1 MGEGSLW
8 KLKEL
13 SKQKEFEKAW
23 GNNEKCKLDPEFSC
37 ISLAFLLPLPFLHCQ
52 FLGPRKAPGCQCPV
66 QRGQHN
72 WPGGRKDPGTVSLL
86 WAKGKGSLSLEP

>member
-23 GNNEKCKLDPEFSC
+23 RNNEKCKLDPEFSS
-37 ISLAFLLPLPFLHCQ
+37 ISLAFPLPVFAFPVPGTQ
-52 FLGPRKAPGCQCPV
+52 EGPHIQC
-66 QRGQHN
+66 GQHA
-72 WPGGRKDPGTVSLL
+72 WPGVRKNPGTVSLL
-86 WAKGKGSLSLEP
+86 CAQGKIAEL

>member
-37 ISLAFLLPLPFLHCQ
+37 ISLAFLLPCRFHISSS
-52 FLGPRKAPGCQCPV
+52 
-66 QRGQHN
+66 
-72 WPGGRKDPGTVSLL
+72 WDPGRPLDVCVLFSVDSTTGLGVRRTLEQSHSFVLKE
-86 WAKGKGSLSLEP
+86 KGA